1 MNPLPELPL
10 LLADVPA
17 ALRQALAQEGVP
29 AVALRG
35 GRAGKFVLFDSLR
48 GRPALAE
55 GQVAIDVR
63 PPRAESDCDPLAA
76 LADEQS
82 ACHEWRIGG
91 LAVRETVAR
100 VPRALARR
108 RLLAFV
114 RGQVEAAGGLWLRVS
129 PYPRPYRGAF
139 NFRLDHDDYDR
150 EDFHATLA
158 AIAGHEHAVS
168 HYVCAAT
175 HVEHPE
181 ALRRLRDHHV
191 GSHGWRHHT
200 YRDTADNLLNIGRGI
215 DALRAAG
222 IEPVGFVAPHGRFN
236 AGLLAALEELGVTH
250 SSEFSLAYDDLPFFP
265 RESDVL
271 QLPVHPICLGVC
283 LEAARRTTGRA
294 SVFVGR
300 PAGPS
305 RTPDGPAARPTLA
318 LSQSL
323 TEAVRSDSAADILL
337 AHWRD
342 IATQKHAAGQPM
354 FFYGH
359 PDGRLG
365 RHPRVLREL
374 LAHVSRF
381 DGVWQTTLAGF
392 EQWWRERAAIDVTV
406 ARGDDGIE
414 ITAHALPA
422 AHRARLDYFRGN
434 QATQIDLDR
443 PRQTVRAAALRWRS
457 LPQPPTGE
465 ISPVVKSPGWR
476 AELRRYLDW
485 ERVTPVDEIS
495 ARTWRGWAKKTLRQ
509 VKA

>member
-1 MNPLPELPL
+1 MNHLPELPL

-29 AVALRG
+29 AVALRS

-48 GRPALAE
+48 GQPALAE

-63 PPRAESDCDPLAA
+63 PPRAGSDCDPLAA
-76 LADEQS
+76 LADERS

-100 VPRALARR
+100 MSRALARK

-114 RGQVEAAGGLWLRVS
+114 RGQVEAAGGLWLCVS

-139 NFRLDHDDYDR
+139 NFRLDHDDYNRD
-150 EDFHATLA
+150 DFNAALT

-191 GSHGWRHHT
+191 GSHGWWHHT
-200 YRDTADNLLNIGRGI
+200 YRDTADNLLNIGRCI
-215 DALRAAG
+215 DALRASS
-222 IEPVGFVAPHGRFN
+222 IEPIGFVAPHGRFN

-283 LEAARRTTGRA
+283 LETSRRTTDE
-294 SVFVGR
+294 
-300 PAGPS
+300 PA
-305 RTPDGPAARPTLA
+305 
-318 LSQSL
+318 
-323 TEAVRSDSAADILL
+323 SDSRAADILL
-337 AHWRD
+337 DHWRD

-374 LAHVSRF
+374 LAHVGRL

-392 EQWWRERAAIDVTV
+392 ERWWRQRAAIDITV
-406 ARGDDGIE
+406 ARTDDGIE

-422 AHRARLDYFRGN
+422 AHRARLEYVRGN
-434 QATQIDLDR
+434 QAAQIDLDL
-443 PRQTVRAAALRWRS
+443 PRQTVRAEALRWQA
-457 LPQPPTGE
+457 LPQPPAGE
-465 ISPVVKSPGWR
+465 SSPVVKSPGWR

-485 ERVTPVDEIS
+485 ERVTPMEEIS
-495 ARTWRGWAKKTLRQ
+495 ARTWRGWAKKTLRR